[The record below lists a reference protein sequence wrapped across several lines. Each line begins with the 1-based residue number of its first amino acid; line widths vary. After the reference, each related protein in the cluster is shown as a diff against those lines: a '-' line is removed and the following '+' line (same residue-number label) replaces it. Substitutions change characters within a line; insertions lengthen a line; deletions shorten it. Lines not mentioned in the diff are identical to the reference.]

1 MIAAVEREQG
11 IFLSGGLAVAG
22 NRSFSKDERISKYIE
37 AAERIRLGEFKLD
50 IPVMPPDDV
59 GRLGLALREMAHALE
74 QRYRA
79 MQRLH
84 HITAQINAGLRLD
97 EVLENVYDSF
107 KGIIPY
113 NRIGL
118 SLIEEDGET
127 VRACW
132 AKTDQPQVC
141 LQTGYSARLSESS
154 LRTVLETGQPRI
166 LNDLAAYYAQKP
178 TSESTRLILAEGI
191 RSSLTCPLIANG
203 VPLGF
208 IFFSSTLPNV
218 YNDAHVEIF
227 QQIAGHL
234 AVMVEKGRLIS
245 ELEAQKEAT
254 ERQNEELQALS
265 ELRNRFLG
273 IAAHDLR
280 GPIANIQMAL
290 QYLTDPEVSISPEE
304 STFFLESISKQA
316 NYMLELIN
324 DLLDVS
330 QIEAGRLELQ
340 LELLHLGDFLTEA
353 VHWHAGLAAAK
364 QTSVVLA
371 DRPDVVLH
379 ADPARLRQVVDN
391 FLSNAVKYGPL
402 GGTVT
407 VRAEQWGQYWRIS
420 VQDEGPGIREEEREQ
435 LFQYFGRLSSKPSG
449 GERSTGLG
457 LAIARRVVEAHG
469 GTVGVESEMGHG
481 STFWFTLPCLASEGS
496 PPAGKVSSATY

>member
-1 MIAAVEREQG
+1 MVGGELSSPKDGRIA
-11 IFLSGGLAVAG
+11 
-22 NRSFSKDERISKYIE
+22 KYIE
-37 AAERIRLGEFKLD
+37 AAKQIRLGEFNLD

-59 GRLGLALREMAHALE
+59 GRLGLALREMAQALE
-74 QRYRA
+74 RRYRA
-79 MQRLH
+79 MQRLN
-84 HITAQINAGLRLD
+84 HITAQINAGLLLD
-97 EVLENVYDSF
+97 EVLENIYGSF

-127 VRACW
+127 VHAYW
-132 AKTDQPQVC
+132 AKTDQPKVC
-141 LQTGYSARLSESS
+141 LQKGYSARLSESS
-154 LRTVLETGQPRI
+154 LCTVLETGQPRI

-178 TSESTRLILAEGI
+178 TSESTRLILEEGI
-191 RSSLTCPLIANG
+191 RSSLTCPLIASG
-203 VPLGF
+203 VPVGF
-208 IFFSSTLPNV
+208 IFFSSVLPNMYGDV
-218 YNDAHVEIF
+218 HVEIF
-227 QQIAGHL
+227 QQIAGQL

-245 ELEAQKEAT
+245 ELAMQKKAMEQ
-254 ERQNEELQALS
+254 QNEELRALGD
-265 ELRNRFLG
+265 LRNRFLG

-290 QYLTDPEVSISPEE
+290 QYLTDPEVSVSEE
-304 STFFLESISKQA
+304 ERTFFLESISKQA
-316 NYMLELIN
+316 SYMLELIN

-330 QIEAGRLELQ
+330 QIEAGQLELQ
-340 LELLHLGDFLTEA
+340 PEPLHLGDFLAEA

-364 QTSVVLA
+364 QVSVVLA
-371 DRPDVVLH
+371 DRPDVILH

-407 VRAEQWGQYWRIS
+407 VRAEPQGAYWRVS
-420 VQDEGPGIREEEREQ
+420 VQDEGPGIREEERER
-435 LFQYFGRLSSKPSG
+435 LFQYFGRLSARPTG

-469 GTVGVESEMGHG
+469 GAVGVESEVGRG
-481 STFWFTLPCLASEGS
+481 STFWFTLPCS
-496 PPAGKVSSATY
+496 TH